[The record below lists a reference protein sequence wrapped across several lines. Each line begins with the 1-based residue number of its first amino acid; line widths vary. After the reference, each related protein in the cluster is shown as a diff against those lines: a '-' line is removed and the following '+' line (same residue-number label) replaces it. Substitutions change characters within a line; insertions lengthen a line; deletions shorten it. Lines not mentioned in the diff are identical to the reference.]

1 MRANLSALT
10 KITMIL
16 LFLGVAFVSG
26 EAVAQQSTDIEKVKA
41 TSQAFYA
48 ALNTRDPSAMAKVWA
63 HTPYV
68 VHISPVAKE
77 IVVGW
82 EGVNKSW
89 EEVDKMT
96 SQINISFS
104 ETGVPQID
112 GKLAWEVGTETG
124 PVTFA
129 DGKAV
134 NLAAFATNIYQNID
148 GRWLMV
154 SHQAGQIPK

>member
-1 MRANLSALT
+1 MALFESCLRDVPKIRVFCGSAHAVGKQSSSLKLEKLSHGVPGGIGCTPCVHTSVESRLKRGCIHEVNLSALT
-10 KITMIL
+10 KITMVL

-26 EAVAQQSTDIEKVKA
+26 EAVAQQSSDMEKVKA
-41 TSQAFYA
+41 ASQAFYA
-48 ALNTRDPSAMAKVWA
+48 ALNARDIHAMEKVWA

-96 SQINISFS
+96 H
-104 ETGVPQID
+104 
-112 GKLAWEVGTETG
+112 
-124 PVTFA
+124 
-129 DGKAV
+129 
-134 NLAAFATNIYQNID
+134 
-148 GRWLMV
+148 R
-154 SHQAGQIPK
+154 